1 MIYQR
6 VKKRITVLGWWCL
19 ALAMLCIQVPS
30 AFADVAAGKKIFD
43 AKNCGTC
50 HQMSGPKDPVP
61 VAERSKIKGPPLWFA
76 GNKFKK
82 EWLTAWLAK
91 PTPIIRVKYGTL
103 IKGTNEH
110 PSLSAAEAGEVGT
123 YLMSLIDSALKP
135 GTIDSSELNRRVMFK
150 AEQLFA
156 KKQVCFGCH
165 EYSSQRGNIG
175 GFSGPSLVGAGK
187 RLQADWIYA
196 LLKDNSRYYPN
207 GRMPRY
213 GENAFNKYTEEEL
226 KLLAQYIGNF

>member
-6 VKKRITVLGWWCL
+6 FKKRTAVLGGCL
-19 ALAMLCIQVPS
+19 ALAVLGFQVPD
-30 AFADVAAGKKIFD
+30 AFADAAAGKTIFE
-43 AKNCGTC
+43 AQNCGSC
-50 HQMSGPKDPVP
+50 HQMSGPTDPVP
-61 VAERSKIKGPPLWFA
+61 VAERSKVGGPPLWFA
-76 GNKFKK
+76 GSKFKG
-82 EWLTAWLAK
+82 EWLVAWLAQ
-91 PTPIIRVKYGTL
+91 PTPIRRVKYGILT
-103 IKGTNEH
+103 KGANEH
-110 PSLSAAEAGEVGT
+110 PSLSAADAGEVGA
-123 YLMSLIDSALKP
+123 YLMSLTDPTLEPGAIDS
-135 GTIDSSELNRRVMFK
+135 GELSRRTMFE
-150 AEQLFA
+150 AEKLFA

-165 EYSSQRGNIG
+165 EYPSQRGDIG

-196 LLKDNSRYYPN
+196 LLKDNTRYYPD